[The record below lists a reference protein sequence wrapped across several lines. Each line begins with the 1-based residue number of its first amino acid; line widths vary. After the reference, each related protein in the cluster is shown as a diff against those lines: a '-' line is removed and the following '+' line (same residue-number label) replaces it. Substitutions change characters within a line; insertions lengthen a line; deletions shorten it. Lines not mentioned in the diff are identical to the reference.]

1 MIPCVM
7 EEDATGVATPPEPVH
22 DQDDDDDLAT
32 KMRRLESEWREMV
45 IEWESMYEK
54 FRNLYGRLNKREERE
69 RPREAEKPINP
80 AAAALLG
87 WRKPE

>member
-1 MIPCVM
+1 MGCVM
-7 EEDATGVATPPEPVH
+7 EDAATGVGPGPELVD
-22 DQDDDDDLAT
+22 DQEELDLPT
-32 KMRRLESEWREMV
+32 RMRRLESEWREMV

-54 FRNLYGRLNKREERE
+54 FRNLYARLNKREERE
-69 RPREAEKPINP
+69 RPREQQPINP